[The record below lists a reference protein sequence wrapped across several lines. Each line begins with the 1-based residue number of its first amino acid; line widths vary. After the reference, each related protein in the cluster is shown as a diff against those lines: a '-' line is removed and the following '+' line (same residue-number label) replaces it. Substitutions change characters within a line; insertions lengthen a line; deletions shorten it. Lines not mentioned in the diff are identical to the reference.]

1 MIDLGFKL
9 VTISSDFRSMS
20 AHAQSVI
27 DDMKDR
33 TKETSKNE
41 AYWPFL
47 SFLKKGIRKTKHAK
61 KKNKLP
67 NIAQKRELSNR

>member
-27 DDMKDR
+27 DEMKDK

-41 AYWPFL
+41 AY
-47 SFLKKGIRKTKHAK
+47 
-61 KKNKLP
+61 
-67 NIAQKRELSNR
+67 

>member
-27 DDMKDR
+27 DEMKDK
-33 TKETSKNE
+33 TKKASKNE
-41 AYWPFL
+41 AY
-47 SFLKKGIRKTKHAK
+47 
-61 KKNKLP
+61 
-67 NIAQKRELSNR
+67 